1 VVAASKVTEMTTLS
15 LQTKRHVVK
24 GPAQNLLSA
33 AEAAAVPQREQ
44 PTHAPNQAKVP
55 VGRGG
60 VHAARAKPR
69 PGEPF
74 APAEY
79 GWHVFDSVES
89 TWDLTDSE
97 KRVLVRLMRLAGPRT
112 WARTTSGWLAQA
124 LGKSRRRVF
133 AALASLESKGYLR
146 REPHGPSGGVYR
158 FLWRVEYEH
167 FQALT
172 PETVPHSSQEAGNC
186 DDSGTNLCRFWH
198 QSVPESSHRS
208 KHDRTLET
216 RYRARAVKSEPEP
229 VPTDGFDATE
239 TFRRIWGRHPRKT
252 GRYLA
257 EQALS
262 EALAEAPDPSELAA
276 RIEEVHG
283 AWCAS
288 EDWTKQNGRFAPQLH
303 RWLIERR
310 WLDGEPQAPAD
321 EEPVIPYRPYW
332 ETEEAE
338 RNA

>member
-1 VVAASKVTEMTTLS
+1 MPDNSLASD
-15 LQTKRHVVK
+15 
-24 GPAQNLLSA
+24 
-33 AEAAAVPQREQ
+33 
-44 PTHAPNQAKVP
+44 
-55 VGRGG
+55 
-60 VHAARAKPR
+60 RAKPR

-74 APAEY
+74 APAEC
-79 GWHVFDSVES
+79 GWHVFDAVEA

-97 KRVLVRLMRLAGPRT
+97 KRVLVRLMRLAGPRA
-112 WARTTSGWLAQA
+112 WARTTTAWLAQA

-146 REPHGPSGGVYR
+146 REPHGSAGGVYR
-158 FLWRVEYEH
+158 FIWRVEYER

-172 PETVPHSSQEAGNC
+172 PETVAYPSHEAGNC
-186 DDSGTNLCRFWH
+186 DDSGTKLCRFRH
-198 QSVPESSHRS
+198 QSMPETSYRS

-216 RYRARAVKSEPEP
+216 RYRARAKESQPEP
-229 VPTDGFDATE
+229 HDFDASD
-239 TFRRIWGRHPRKT
+239 TFERLWARHPRKT

-257 EQALS
+257 EQALA
-262 EALAEAPDPSELAA
+262 EALAEAPDPTELAD
-276 RIEEVHG
+276 RIEQVHR

-303 RWLIERR
+303 RWLLEKR
-310 WLDGEPQAPAD
+310 WLDGEPQALAD